1 MIRDAE
7 VLDEGFV
14 PNDLQHRDAE
24 LTHLESVLR
33 PFADGAP
40 GQSVIITGPTGA
52 GKTVTAK
59 YVIEQLTDAAP
70 AVQSIHLNCWR
81 SHTQFRAFYRI
92 LDELELAT
100 DIHRG
105 STPHDELISRLEAY
119 DGNPVVVVLDEAD
132 QLDSTDIFYDLHSL
146 PKFAQLI
153 VANDRD
159 QLFGRLNSRLQ
170 SRLQSGEHVTMSR
183 YPPDELV
190 SILSVRVR
198 WGLETGAVS
207 QDILERI
214 ADAAAGDARVA
225 LGMLRRAANYAVR
238 EHRDEITFEVLE
250 AAMPDARA
258 QIRQRNVD
266 ALNDHQRAVLDTV
279 RAYGPLS
286 PQEIYDHYEQQ
297 MDDPNQLRTVKSYLS
312 KLTEYRL
319 IDAEGST
326 RDRVYRP
333 VQST

>member
-1 MIRDAE
+1 
-7 VLDEGFV
+7 
-14 PNDLQHRDAE
+14 
-24 LTHLESVLR
+24 
-33 PFADGAP
+33 
-40 GQSVIITGPTGA
+40 
-52 GKTVTAK
+52 
-59 YVIEQLTDAAP
+59 
-70 AVQSIHLNCWR
+70 
-81 SHTQFRAFYRI
+81 
-92 LDELELAT
+92 
-100 DIHRG
+100 
-105 STPHDELISRLEAY
+105 
-119 DGNPVVVVLDEAD
+119 
-132 QLDSTDIFYDLHSL
+132 
-146 PKFAQLI
+146 
-153 VANDRD
+153 
-159 QLFGRLNSRLQ
+159 
-170 SRLQSGEHVTMSR
+170 MSR

-238 EHRDEITFEVLE
+238 EQRDEITFEVLE

-333 VQST
+333 VQSTE

>member
-1 MIRDAE
+1 
-7 VLDEGFV
+7 
-14 PNDLQHRDAE
+14 
-24 LTHLESVLR
+24 
-33 PFADGAP
+33 
-40 GQSVIITGPTGA
+40 
-52 GKTVTAK
+52 
-59 YVIEQLTDAAP
+59 
-70 AVQSIHLNCWR
+70 
-81 SHTQFRAFYRI
+81 
-92 LDELELAT
+92 LAT

-170 SRLQSGEHVTMSR
+170 SRLQSGEHITMSR

-238 EHRDEITFEVLE
+238 EQRDEITFEVLE

-333 VQST
+333 VQSTE

>member
-24 LTHLESVLR
+24 LTHLESTLR

-40 GQSVIITGPTGA
+40 GQSIIITGPTGA
-52 GKTVTAK
+52 GKTVTSK
-59 YVIEQLTDAAP
+59 YVTGQLTDAVP
-70 AVQSIHLNCWR
+70 NIQTVHLNCWR
-81 SHTQFRAFYRI
+81 SHTQFRAFYSI
-92 LDELELAT
+92 LDELGLAT

-119 DGNPVVVVLDEAD
+119 DGDPVVVILDEAD

-153 VANDRD
+153 VANERD

-170 SRLQSGEHVTMSR
+170 SRLQSSEHVPMSR
-183 YPPDELV
+183 YTPEELV
-190 SILSVRVR
+190 SILEVRVR
-198 WGLETGAVS
+198 WGFEEETVS
-207 QDILERI
+207 PDVIERI

-225 LGMLRRAANYAVR
+225 LGMLRRAANYAIR
-238 EHRDEITFEVLE
+238 EGHDEITFDVLE
-250 AAMPDARA
+250 AAMPDARE

-266 ALNDHQRAVLDTV
+266 ALNDHQRTV
-279 RAYGPLS
+279 FDIIRAYGPLS
-286 PQEIYDHYEQQ
+286 PQDIYEHYEAK
-297 MDDPNQLRTVKSYLS
+297 MSDPNQLRTVKSYLS

-319 IDAEGST
+319 IEAEGST
-326 RDRVYRP
+326 RDRTYRA
-333 VQST
+333 VQSQ